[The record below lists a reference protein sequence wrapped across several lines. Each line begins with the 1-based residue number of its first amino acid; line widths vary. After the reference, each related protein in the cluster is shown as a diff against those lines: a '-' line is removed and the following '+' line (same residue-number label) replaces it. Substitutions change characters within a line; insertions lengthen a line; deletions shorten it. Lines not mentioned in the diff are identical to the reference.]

1 VANRVHAT
9 VNLMQP
15 PVPDPPLDPALGHA
29 GGVQLRRRHDAVL
42 TLGELRNRRIAT
54 RDKKPFYAKD
64 FLSHNEIVPP
74 QAPRTPP
81 R

>member
-1 VANRVHAT
+1 
-9 VNLMQP
+9 M
-15 PVPDPPLDPALGHA
+15 PDPPLNRALGHA
-29 GGVQLRRRHDAVL
+29 GGVQLRGRHDTVL

-54 RDKKPFYAKD
+54 RDKTPFYAKD